1 MFAAGLSNRQRLH
14 RYGDS
19 MTDMG
24 DDSQDQRL
32 MALEIRLAHFE
43 RMVEDL
49 SDVIVDQGRAM
60 DLMTAQIRRMRERIV
75 EVAAGAEGSPQ
86 DDRPPPHY

>member
-1 MFAAGLSNRQRLH
+1 
-14 RYGDS
+14 